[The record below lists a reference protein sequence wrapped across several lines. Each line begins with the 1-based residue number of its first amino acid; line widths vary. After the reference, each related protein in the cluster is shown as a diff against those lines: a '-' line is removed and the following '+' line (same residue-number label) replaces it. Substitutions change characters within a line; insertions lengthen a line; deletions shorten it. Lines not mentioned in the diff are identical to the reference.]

1 MSAKTRKWENI
12 YNNLDAL
19 TKEDRDE
26 IGLKVNGKILG
37 TENTSSKVNWQGK
50 IVSIQPRTRV
60 WRYLT
65 DNRTHYHLGYNFFIE
80 GHSSDSKKQ
89 FTVAISEKQQIK
101 GLFRIGDVLEGTAWT
116 KRYEEREFADYYKAG
131 SLKLLDRTNEK
142 YEAIPPPWVMMPPS
156 IQTYEER
163 GTRILSKSLWETKC
177 FKCVWANMANV
188 EIQWDFDRDIKKY
201 RFETFCYGPKS
212 CKYYKMGRPRSVP
225 YKKRDSALDDGYLD
239 ELCTDGRDYN
249 D

>member
-1 MSAKTRKWENI
+1 MI
-12 YNNLDAL
+12 NL
-19 TKEDRDE
+19 
-26 IGLKVNGKILG
+26 IS
-37 TENTSSKVNWQGK
+37 ENTSSKVNWQGK

-80 GHSSDSKKQ
+80 GYSCDSKKQ
-89 FTVAISEKQQIK
+89 FTVAISEKQQLK
-101 GLFRIGDVLEGTAWT
+101 GLYRVGDILEGTAWT
-116 KRYEEREFADYYKAG
+116 KKYEEREFADYYKVG
-131 SLKLLDRTNEK
+131 SLKLLERVNENF
-142 YEAIPPPWVMMPPS
+142 EAIPPPWVMMPPF

-163 GTRILSKSLWETKC
+163 GARILSKSQWETKC

-212 CKYYKMGRPRSVP
+212 CKHYKMGRPRSVP
-225 YKKRDSALDDGYLD
+225 YKNRGSALDDGYLD
-239 ELCTDGRDYN
+239 ELCTEGRD
-249 D
+249 DDD

>member
-1 MSAKTRKWENI
+1 MTNLTSKNI
-12 YNNLDAL
+12 
-19 TKEDRDE
+19 
-26 IGLKVNGKILG
+26 
-37 TENTSSKVNWQGK
+37 SSKVKWQGE
-50 IVSIQPRTRV
+50 IISIQPRTRV

-65 DNRTHYHLGYNFFIE
+65 HNRTHYYLGYNLFIK
-80 GHSSDSKKQ
+80 GHSSDFKKQ

-116 KRYEEREFADYYKAG
+116 KKYQEREFADYYKAG
-131 SLKLLDRTNEK
+131 SLKLLDRVNDNIVV
-142 YEAIPPPWVMMPPS
+142 IPPPWIIIPPS
-156 IQTYEER
+156 MQTYEER
-163 GTRILSKSLWETKC
+163 GARILSKGLWETKC

-225 YKKRDSALDDGYLD
+225 YKNRSSALDDGYLD
-239 ELCTDGRDYN
+239 ELCTEGRDYN